1 MMMMKKKEKPQSTYE
16 VIYMPVSLKLYIFSG
31 LESSKHKK
39 WVVEVVVFLVHM
51 DVVVHGIIAVVI
63 VVIVVVVIVV
73 VVVVIVVVVVVVT
86 AVMTDVHTTP
96 ILIIQTKKKKKKK
109 K

>member
-63 VVIVVVVIVV
+63 VVIVVVV
-73 VVVVIVVVVVVVT
+73 VVIVVVVVVVT